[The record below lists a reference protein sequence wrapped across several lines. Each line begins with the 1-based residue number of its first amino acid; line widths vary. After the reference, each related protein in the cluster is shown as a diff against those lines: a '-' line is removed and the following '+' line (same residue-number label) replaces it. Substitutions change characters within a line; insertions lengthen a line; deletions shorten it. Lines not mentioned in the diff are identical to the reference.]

1 MDRPPWWKRCV
12 REDFLLLNMS
22 DATFQTAFNSRD
34 VCSTYEIQFRDVH
47 GLFQVSILIRF

>member
-22 DATFQTAFNSRD
+22 ETTFHTTFDSKD
-34 VCSTYEIQFRDVH
+34 VCSTYEIQFKDVH
-47 GLFQVSILIRF
+47 GLFQVSVIFS